1 MFEQIKVPSL
11 RLTHSSEGMRKLK
24 VCGWNRRR
32 LTGAGAKVQ
41 PQGDAFDLATI
52 PKADAGSRG
61 QTPDRR
67 ANHLRG
73 ITAYAVFL
81 IVG

>member
-32 LTGAGAKVQ
+32 LKGAGAKVQ

-52 PKADAGSRG
+52 PRPTRVQEVRPPTGVPIICVEL
-61 QTPDRR
+61 QHTQC
-67 ANHLRG
+67 
-73 ITAYAVFL
+73 F
-81 IVG
+81 